1 MKKLPT
7 ELAGGSRLKLLEL
20 IKSEP
25 DLTVRQL
32 AERLDMSYTGV
43 KAQCVI
49 LEKKGYLSARLRRRP
64 FGRPEVLYVL
74 KEKARPLF
82 PEGGVDVSL
91 SLLDQCRKLFGP
103 QAPEKVLFLHFQ
115 SQADE
120 IRAALGEGTLAERAT
135 ALAAMRTAAGY
146 YSQFEPSA
154 PPRLVERHSP
164 LAGLF
169 KVWPQAMAMET
180 AMLAKILGCPVRRV
194 QDAGSQAEII
204 FILGS

>member
-1 MKKLPT
+1 VKKLPT

-20 IKSEP
+20 IKAEP

-32 AERLDMSYTGV
+32 AERLGMSYTGV
-43 KAQCVI
+43 KAQCLI
-49 LEKKGYLSARLRRRP
+49 LERKGYLSARQRRRP

-74 KEKARPLF
+74 REKARPLF

-91 SLLDQCRKLFGP
+91 SLLDQCRKLFGS

-115 SQADE
+115 AQAEQISQA
-120 IRAALGEGTLAERAT
+120 IGEGTTTERAQ
-135 ALAAMRTAAGY
+135 ALAAMRSTAGY
-146 YSQFEPSA
+146 YSQYSPG
-154 PPRLVERHSP
+154 PPARLIERHSP

-180 AMLAKILGCPVRRV
+180 AMLGKILGCSVRRV
-194 QDAGSQAEII
+194 QDAGNEAEII
-204 FILGS
+204 FLLGC

>member
-1 MKKLPT
+1 VKKLPT

-20 IKSEP
+20 IKAEP

-32 AERLDMSYTGV
+32 AERLGMSYTGV
-43 KAQCVI
+43 KAQCLI
-49 LEKKGYLSARLRRRP
+49 LERKGYLSARQRRRP

-74 KEKARPLF
+74 REKARPLF

-115 SQADE
+115 AQAEQISQA
-120 IRAALGEGTLAERAT
+120 IGEGTISERAQ
-135 ALAAMRTAAGY
+135 ALAAMRSAAGN
-146 YSQFEPSA
+146 YSQFDPG
-154 PPRLVERHSP
+154 PPQRLIERHSP

-180 AMLAKILGCPVRRV
+180 AMLGRILGCSVRRV
-194 QDAGSQAEII
+194 QDAGSEAEII
-204 FILGS
+204 FLLGC